1 MNRKVEFLERLFKL
15 ASCMEELIEFLKEE
29 KLMNDHQIQTIK
41 SETEKSR
48 LIYMVLENLRRD
60 DKLLLLDYEWIL
72 LPVERLKLTIITER
86 NRRDFNYNF

>member
-1 MNRKVEFLERLFKL
+1 
-15 ASCMEELIEFLKEE
+15 MEELIEFLKEE